1 MRGRCGHAVPKHLPL
16 MAPDPLEVQLTP
28 VAARRLPLTAP
39 DPLAVVWNLLPRTG
53 RCGRRH
59 GGGGSGPVRGR
70 FRIASQLGSTS
81 KSSSPCRQPI
91 PLAAAAARANF
102 ARRPPARP
110 RIGRAPPRGG
120 RPARPIGRFCC
131 GIRGAEGCVGGGPH
145 AAPPAPA
152 APRGAAPPLP
162 PGSRVG
168 HCHTTFQLRTP
179 RCSPP
184 PPPIGSPGP
193 D

>member
-1 MRGRCGHAVPKHLPL
+1 MRGRCLTVPQAVRH
-16 MAPDPLEVQLTP
+16 
-28 VAARRLPLTAP
+28 LPLTAP
-39 DPLAVVWNLLPRTG
+39 DPLAAVSNLLPRPG

-59 GGGGSGPVRGR
+59 GGGGVGSRERTVPNRLRSR
-70 FRIASQLGSTS
+70 FDFEVEISPPAANPARCRRARQLRAAPPAPPPDWLGS
-81 KSSSPCRQPI
+81 PARR
-91 PLAAAAARANF
+91 AART
-102 ARRPPARP
+102 PHWPLLL
-110 RIGRAPPRGG
+110 RAPRW
-120 RPARPIGRFCC
+120 
-131 GIRGAEGCVGGGPH
+131 GGGPH
-145 AAPPAPA
+145 AAPPAPT